1 MDFTQLKQD
10 ICYFNQSPTSET
22 SKARLE
28 TMIRCNDI
36 VSSIKSNILSSKSE
50 DRETLIQSLDNELLI
65 DVFQTMERE
74 FDPSVPAS
82 NPSELYAICTMLDII
97 IIDLYTQSTLPSDLV
112 ALTMTK
118 IITKCK
124 ISGDQADTKSFRNT
138 IQIKLLEIALL
149 QSQMLAKYYNEIN
162 VRRYN
167 SSPI

>member
-1 MDFTQLKQD
+1 MDLTQLRQD
-10 ICYFNQSPTSET
+10 LCYLNQSTTNETSE
-22 SKARLE
+22 SKMEAI
-28 TMIRCNDI
+28 MRCNEI
-36 VSSIKSNILSSKSE
+36 VSSVTRAILSSKPE

-97 IIDLYTQSTLPSDLV
+97 IIDLYTQSTLPSESV